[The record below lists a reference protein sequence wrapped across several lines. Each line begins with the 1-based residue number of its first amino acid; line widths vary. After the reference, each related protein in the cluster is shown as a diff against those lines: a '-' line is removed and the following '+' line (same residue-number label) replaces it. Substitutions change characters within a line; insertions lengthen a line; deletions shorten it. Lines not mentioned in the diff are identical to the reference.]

1 MHKVAHVLVS
11 RLFLSMDGSFF
22 YDFCAYVYIYICTC
36 THAVC
41 VCKSVVFFIR
51 AGMQAG
57 RFFYVLLLIVVP
69 AR

>member
-1 MHKVAHVLVS
+1 MVH
-11 RLFLSMDGSFF
+11 FF
-22 YDFCAYVYIYICTC
+22 MIFAQMCIYICTC
-36 THAVC
+36 MHVVC